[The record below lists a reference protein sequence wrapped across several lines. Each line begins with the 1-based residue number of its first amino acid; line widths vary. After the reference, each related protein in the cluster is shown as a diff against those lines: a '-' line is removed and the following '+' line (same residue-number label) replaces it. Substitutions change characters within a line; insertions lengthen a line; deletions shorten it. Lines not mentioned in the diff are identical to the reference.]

1 MKTKIVLLF
10 LLGCVGIVFGQE
22 KEIKEGGNYYFNYPS
37 KENVKRLKSETNL
50 KENITISNIQEDI
63 QGSKFRIQVRR
74 IDNDTVYFVFG
85 KFSEDLLENR
95 INNNYKTIETANS
108 QNTYFEE
115 LQKLLKEKDISSST
129 IKKIFA
135 GIPKQSSKAKDKKKA
150 VYSLPKD
157 KFKIA
162 TKPLYDRVDWRVGVY
177 TIPFKLRLG
186 GFAFDAN
193 VNLGANI
200 GGKIRWDREIE
211 NSFAIEPIFGFG
223 LASIKLDESNS
234 NVTTANTNV
243 SAFTIN
249 TGVLFHITN
258 SINVGITFG
267 LDRISKTDQSNYDWK
282 YNNKGWFGL
291 GINVA
296 FNNQGGNTGD
306 KGVN

>member
-1 MKTKIVLLF
+1 MKTKILLLF
-10 LLGCVGIVFGQE
+10 LLGWVGMVSGQE

-37 KENVKRLKSETNL
+37 KENLKKFKNETNL
-50 KENITISNIQEDI
+50 NEKVKISNIQEEI
-63 QGSKFRIQVRR
+63 EGSKFRIQVRKVD
-74 IDNDTVYFVFG
+74 DNMVYFVFG
-85 KFSEDLLENR
+85 EFSESEMESK
-95 INNNYKTIETANS
+95 INNVNS
-108 QNTYFEE
+108 DSADLQGRYLKE
-115 LQKLLKEKDISSST
+115 LQKRMSDSEFQKFRTE
-129 IKKIFA
+129 
-135 GIPKQSSKAKDKKKA
+135 IPKQTKGKKK
-150 VYSLPKD
+150 VLYSLPKD
-157 KFKIA
+157 KFKIV
-162 TKPLYDRVDWRVGVY
+162 TQPLYDRVDWRVGAY

-211 NSFAIEPIFGFG
+211 NGFAIEPIFGFG

-234 NVTTANTNV
+234 NVTAANTNV
-243 SAFTIN
+243 SAFTVN

-258 SINVGITFG
+258 TINVGVTFG
-267 LDRISKTDQSNYDWK
+267 LDRISKNDQSNYDWK

>member
-1 MKTKIVLLF
+1 MKTKILLLF
-10 LLGCVGIVFGQE
+10 LLGCAGMVLGQE

-37 KENVKRLKSETNL
+37 KENLKKFKNETNL
-50 KENITISNIQEDI
+50 KDKVEISSIQEEI
-63 QGSKFRIQVRR
+63 EGSKFRIQVRKVD
-74 IDNDTVYFVFG
+74 DNMVYFVFG
-85 KFSEDLLENR
+85 KFSESEMESK
-95 INNNYKTIETANS
+95 INNVNIESADV
-108 QNTYFEE
+108 QGIYLKE
-115 LQKLLKEKDISSST
+115 LQKRMSDSEFQK
-129 IKKIFA
+129 FMA
-135 GIPKQSSKAKDKKKA
+135 RIPKQTKDKKK
-150 VYSLPKD
+150 VLYSLPKD
-157 KFKIA
+157 KFKIV
-162 TKPLYDRVDWRVGVY
+162 TQPLYDRIDWRVGVY
-177 TIPFKLRLG
+177 TVPFKLRLG

-211 NSFAIEPIFGFG
+211 NGFAIEPIFGFG

-243 SAFTIN
+243 SAFTVN

-258 SINVGITFG
+258 AINVGVTFG
-267 LDRISKTDQSNYDWK
+267 LDRISKNDQNNYDWK